1 MISRHIDA
9 ALDALETCRSRLPW
23 LRDFYR
29 PGTPEHAALEEALG
43 ALNRADA
50 VLLDRSSGTAAPSQ

>member
-1 MISRHIDA
+1 MITRHIDA
-9 ALDALETCRSRLPW
+9 ALDALEACRSRLPW

-29 PGTPEHAALEEALG
+29 PGTPEHAALEEVLG

-50 VLLDRSSGTAAPSQ
+50 VLLERPSGEAAPSR